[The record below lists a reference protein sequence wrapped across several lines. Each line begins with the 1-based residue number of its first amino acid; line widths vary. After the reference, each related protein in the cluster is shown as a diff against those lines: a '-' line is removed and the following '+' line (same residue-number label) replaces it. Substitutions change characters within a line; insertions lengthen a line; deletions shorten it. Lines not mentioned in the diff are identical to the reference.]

1 MTNNLRKQIVSE
13 LKHFFSEV
21 YYRRAPD
28 SASYPYCVYD
38 LSFVY
43 PDSALEKINLD
54 VDLWDRSENGSAE
67 AVEDMADSIVNHFN
81 LLNDAKDGNYP
92 TFFLANRT
100 PIDDPDK
107 HIQRVRITF
116 EIQNYSD

>member
-1 MTNNLRKQIVSE
+1 MTNKLRKQIVSE
-13 LKHFFSEV
+13 LKHFCSEV
-21 YYRRAPD
+21 YYRSASD
-28 SASYPYCVYD
+28 SAQFPYCVYD
-38 LSFVY
+38 LSVVY
-43 PDSALEKINLD
+43 SDSALERFSFDL
-54 VDLWDRSENGSAE
+54 DLWDRSENGSAE
-67 AVEDMADSIVNHFN
+67 AVEDMADSIVKHFN

-92 TFFLANRT
+92 TFFLANRN